1 MAIVELSEVHWA
13 NPLQILLGFLFN
25 CVFLKEL
32 ECLAAP
38 GQKTKNKKQKT
49 FYPMDPVHLDFCIG
63 PVACQISDSG
73 G

>member
-1 MAIVELSEVHWA
+1 MAFVELSEVHRA

-38 GQKTKNKKQKT
+38 GQIKKKKKT
-49 FYPMDPVHLDFCIG
+49 FHPMDPVPLDFCIG

>member
-1 MAIVELSEVHWA
+1 MAFVELSEVHWA

-38 GQKTKNKKQKT
+38 GQKTKNKKPFIPWILYT
-49 FYPMDPVHLDFCIG
+49 
-63 PVACQISDSG
+63 
-73 G
+73 